1 MDRRCTFVALGGGVV
16 GDMTG
21 FAAASYLRGVNFIQI
36 PTTVMSQVCSL
47 PPPKK
52 LLFSLSSPFVSLKLS
67 ISLRIV
73 RLPFPF
79 CPSPL
84 PSVSLAYR
92 SPFALN
98 PSSLSLIHPDPFSC
112 VYSFLFSLLSFLSC
126 AYVQVDSSV
135 GGKTGVNHRLGKNMI
150 GAFYQPQCVLI
161 DTDTLASLPNRE
173 LASGLA
179 EVIKYGLIRD
189 AEFFEWQEENMDRL
203 LARDAG
209 VGPAA
214 EVIKYGLIRDAKF
227 FEWQEENMDR
237 LLARDPAALAF
248 AIKRSCENKAA
259 VVAADEKEGGLRAT
273 LNLGHTF
280 GHAIENGLGYGEW
293 LHGEAVAA
301 GTVMAAHMS
310 HRMGW
315 IDLALRDRITAIIK
329 KARLPTR
336 PPSAVTKE
344 QFRSLMAVRACVRGK
359 RRGRK
364 GAVQVVSEQTFL
376 IFSPIAVTKEQ
387 FRSLMVVD
395 KKVADGQLRLI
406 LLKGSLGDCVFTV
419 PEAELIAAL
428 AGAVAQ
434 SQVSFQTVSSSIAEP
449 IAALAGAVAQ
459 SQAKLLAS
467 VSSSFGDAVTRV
479 QKLIQPSPPG
489 LPPGPSDDSAV
500 RLASDPLAFL
510 DDVARDYPGGIATV
524 RSAGTAFFP
533 GSSLTGNGLLVSD
546 GEVWKRQ
553 RRLSNAAFRK
563 AAIQSYATAMAEL
576 ADDMAMAE
584 LADDMAMAELADDMV
599 GGTWTDSLV
608 GRGGRGGRD
617 GVVQGGVVRDV
628 YGDFN
633 ELTMKI
639 VVAALFGGGG
649 LGGAAVEQVGPAIS
663 TAFDFFAKRATSMLI
678 IPEWFPTLD
687 NLQYTAAVQRLD
699 GVVYRLIEERR
710 KEMAGWAATRGTAQ
724 GGGDE
729 GKDLLTRLLLAR
741 DEDGSGMDD
750 QSLRDELMT
759 LLVAGQETSAILLAW
774 VCVQLAMHPEEQ
786 RRAAEE
792 VWEVLGGQS
801 PTHADVPKLK
811 YLEAVIQET
820 LRLMPPAY
828 IVGRC
833 ACRDTRLGEW
843 RVPHGTTVLVSPYLL
858 HRDPQQWPRALTFDP
873 SRWLPGGDALPP
885 ADNPAYWPFGGGPR
899 NCIGMGF
906 ALLEA
911 SLVLARILQSYSL
924 SLPAGSPPPVP
935 RAMITL
941 RPAGEV
947 NLLLTPL
954 APHPPEE
961 KVTGSRSAGT
971 AGPAAAEPAGTAA
984 AAAAA
989 GTAASP
995 APAAAAAAVA
1005 AAAPTQ
1011 ALPAVAE
1018 DAATYGR
1025 ARSKGLGGKA
1035 ETTAAST

>member
-1 MDRRCTFVALGGGVV
+1 METKKVTRSTLAREFWIAEIYCAGMSRVGVVLVVTNETIAPLFLERTIAALTHGNPQLEVRSVVLPDGEQFKDLETLNLIFDRALETRMDRRCTFVALGGGVI

-36 PTTVMSQVCSL
+36 PTTVMS
-47 PPPKK
+47 
-52 LLFSLSSPFVSLKLS
+52 
-67 ISLRIV
+67 
-73 RLPFPF
+73 
-79 CPSPL
+79 
-84 PSVSLAYR
+84 
-92 SPFALN
+92 
-98 PSSLSLIHPDPFSC
+98 
-112 VYSFLFSLLSFLSC
+112 
-126 AYVQVDSSV
+126 QVDSSV

-161 DTDTLASLPNRE
+161 DTDTLAPLPDRE

-189 AEFFEWQEENMDRL
+189 AE
-203 LARDAG
+203 
-209 VGPAA
+209 
-214 EVIKYGLIRDAKF
+214 F

-310 HRMGW
+310 QRMGW
-315 IDLALRDRITAIIK
+315 IDAALRDRITAIIK

-344 QFRSLMAVRACVRGK
+344 QFRSLMAV
-359 RRGRK
+359 
-364 GAVQVVSEQTFL
+364 
-376 IFSPIAVTKEQ
+376 
-387 FRSLMVVD
+387 D

-406 LLKGSLGDCVFTV
+406 LLKGSLGDCVFTGDFDKAALEATLDEFS
-419 PEAELIAAL
+419 PEAELIVAL
-428 AGAVAQ
+428 AGAV
-434 SQVSFQTVSSSIAEP
+434 S
-449 IAALAGAVAQ
+449 Q
-459 SQAKLLAS
+459 SQANLLAS
-467 VSSSFGDAVTRV
+467 VSSSIGDAVTRV
-479 QKLIQPSPPG
+479 QKLIQPSPRG
-489 LPPGPSDDSAV
+489 LPPGPAADSAV
-500 RLASDPLAFL
+500 RLASDPLTFL

-524 RSAGTAFFP
+524 RLVGEPVLVISNPFFFLLSYTLPSLLFSLPFPPSPPFCASSPPPQTGSELAREVLVTQSDVFIKAGTAFFP

-576 ADDMAMAE
+576 ADDM
-584 LADDMAMAELADDMV
+584 V
-599 GGTWTDSLV
+599 GGTWMDSLV
-608 GRGGRGGRD
+608 RRGGRGGI
-617 GVVQGGVVRDV
+617 GGRSGSGDSVVRDV

-633 ELTMKI
+633 ELTMRI

-663 TAFDFFAKRATSMLI
+663 TAFEFFAKRATSMLI
-678 IPEWFPTLD
+678 IFEFFAKQVISMLNIPEWFPTPD

-710 KEMAGWAATRGTAQ
+710 KEMAGWAATGANAQ
-724 GGGDE
+724 GGGEE

-750 QSLRDELMT
+750 QALRDELMT
-759 LLVAGQETSAILLAW
+759 LLVAETSAILLAW
-774 VCVQLAMHPEEQ
+774 VCVQLALHPEEQ

-792 VWEVLGGQS
+792 VREVLGGRIPS
-801 PTHADVPKLK
+801 HADVPKLK

-843 RVPHGTTVLVSPYLL
+843 RVPQGTTVLVSPYLL
-858 HRDPQQWPRALTFDP
+858 HRDSQQWPRALTFDP

-885 ADNPAYWPFGGGPR
+885 PDNPAYWPFGGGPR

-911 SLVLARILQSYSL
+911 SLVLARILQSFSL
-924 SLPAGSPPPVP
+924 SLPAGSRAPVP

-947 NLLLTPL
+947 NLLLAPL
-954 APHPPEE
+954 ASHPRKREAPESG
-961 KVTGSRSAGT
+961 GSGT
-971 AGPAAAEPAGTAA
+971 AGQAAAKAAGIAA
-984 AAAAA
+984 AAA
-989 GTAASP
+989 TAAATAA
-995 APAAAAAAVA
+995 APPPPPTRASAAAA
-1005 AAAPTQ
+1005 
-1011 ALPAVAE
+1011 E
-1018 DAATYGR
+1018 DTANGR
-1025 ARSKGLGGKA
+1025 AHGKGLGGKA
-1035 ETTAAST
+1035 EATAASS